1 MLWDN
6 GDQNMYRYGAD
17 NSYDVILWVRVD
29 VVSISANPMFRDDF
43 VPQGGFEEWSESTS
57 QWGVYHL
64 VSWEKYV
71 HHYAHNGVYKSRGF
85 FGGHITCEELTHMLP
100 TYDRAVLYDGG
111 VRDGT

>member
-17 NSYDVILWVRVD
+17 NSYDVVLGVKTIPMN
-29 VVSISANPMFRDDF
+29 ISVNPMFRDDF
-43 VPQGGFEEWSESTS
+43 VPQGGFEEWSESIWWWRAS
-57 QWGVYHL
+57 QL

-71 HHYAHNGVYKSRGF
+71 RHYAHNGVYKSRGF
-85 FGGHITCEELTHMLP
+85 FGGHITCEELTRMLP

-111 VRDGT
+111 ARYAL